1 MKTASGKSIAAAF
14 ALITSLA
21 TIVLALLSRYVFP
34 YRPRLNHVLVEL
46 PRAHK
51 HLDGLTI
58 GFVTDLHVGPHFT
71 KDNAAPITRMLR
83 RAKPDIVLFGGDFI
97 SESPRFLQHVQ
108 EPLRDMASTAK
119 LGSWGVLGNHDIAN
133 IRARVMAMIEPTGIR
148 ILENES
154 VKVDTH
160 LGSLWIAGI
169 DDVLLGKSDLR
180 KTFTGVPPDEP
191 CVAMWHEPDQV
202 DEAEPYGPLLILS
215 GHSHG
220 GQVKL
225 PLLGPI
231 AAPQLG
237 RKYVSGRYM
246 IGDMTLFVSNGIGMY
261 RPPVRFNV
269 PPELVLIH
277 LIA

>member
-1 MKTASGKSIAAAF
+1 MNKTSVRYLFAAF
-14 ALITSLA
+14 ALVSGIA
-21 TIVLALLSRYVFP
+21 GIVVALLSRYVFP

-51 HLDGLTI
+51 NLDGLTI

-108 EPLRDMASTAK
+108 EPLRDMAATAQ
-119 LGSWGVLGNHDIAN
+119 LGAWGVLGNHDIAN
-133 IRARVMAMIEPTGIR
+133 IRARVMEMIEPTGIR

-154 VKVDTH
+154 VRVDTQ
-160 LGSLWIAGI
+160 LGPLWIAGI
-169 DDVLLGKSDLR
+169 DDALLGRSDPEA
-180 KTFTGVPPDEP
+180 TFSGVPPDEP
-191 CVAMWHEPDQV
+191 SVALWHEADHVEQ
-202 DEAEPYGPLLILS
+202 AEPYGPILMLS

-225 PLLGPI
+225 PILGPI
-231 AAPQLG
+231 AAPTLG
-237 RKYVSGRYM
+237 KKYISGRYM

-269 PPELVLIH
+269 PPELILVRLV
-277 LIA
+277 A